1 MTPYKQRGLGLIGWS
16 MLIVAVG
23 FVLLTTAK
31 LVPAYIS
38 NHTVR
43 DCLEQVVN
51 DSPIRKGFSAMQSQ
65 VAIKNSLRKR
75 LNMNDIDVVNLN
87 DDLEFT
93 REDGG
98 VMVDVYY
105 EVRKPLMG
113 NIDVVLSFEE
123 SVLVPYQ

>member
-1 MTPYKQRGLGLIGWS
+1 MTLNKQRGFGLIGWS
-16 MLIVAVG
+16 LLIAVVG

-38 NHTVR
+38 NNTVR

-65 VAIKNSLRKR
+65 VAIKKSLRKR
-75 LNMNDIDVVNLN
+75 LDMNDIEVVNLD
-87 DDLEFT
+87 DDLEYT
-93 REDGG
+93 REDNGIK
-98 VMVDVYY
+98 VDVYY

-113 NIDVVLSFEE
+113 NIDVVLTFEE